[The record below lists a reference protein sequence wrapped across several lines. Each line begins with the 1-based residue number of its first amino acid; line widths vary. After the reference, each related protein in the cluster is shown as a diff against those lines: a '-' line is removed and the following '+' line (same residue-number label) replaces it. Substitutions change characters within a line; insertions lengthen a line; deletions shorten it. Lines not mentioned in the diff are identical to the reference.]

1 MPQPGAALT
10 AQTTRQKVTRTQSL
24 SVKKDKVES
33 ESLESSDGNEER
45 MKLLLYEQIPARR
58 LWRGKGWGR
67 RQQGLET
74 HGGDG

>member
-10 AQTTRQKVTRTQSL
+10 AQTTREKVTRTQSL
-24 SVKKDKVES
+24 SVKKDKVEP
-33 ESLESSDGNEER
+33 ESLESSDGNEEG

-58 LWRGKGWGR
+58 LWRGEGWGR
-67 RQQGLET
+67 RKQGLQT